1 MENKTPSSIADQ
13 IALLKQRG
21 LLFNDELLVLPF
33 LKSLS
38 VRFTCMSRVL
48 THQHFPY
55 KIGYNTLGTNEAD
68 QYNQTTFARF
78 IIHFIVNGFL
88 WVR

>member
-1 MENKTPSSIADQ
+1 MANKTPSSIADQ
-13 IALLKQRG
+13 TALLKQRG

-33 LKSLS
+33 LKPLS

-55 KIGYNTLGTNEAD
+55 KIGHNALGTYEANKYNE
-68 QYNQTTFARF
+68 TSFARF

-88 WVR
+88 RIS